1 MVPELDRKKWQAL
14 LTDQTTPTLYSLS
27 LKLKLSSLKA
37 QIKIEHITIN
47 EAIEV
52 LHNYCM
58 SNKKMYAKD
67 LENILG

>member
-1 MVPELDRKKWQAL
+1 MVSELDRKKWQAL
-14 LTDQTTPTLYSLS
+14 LTDETTPKLYSLS
-27 LKLKLSSLKA
+27 LKLKLASLKA
-37 QIKIEHITIN
+37 QIKIEHITLDKAVEI
-47 EAIEV
+47 